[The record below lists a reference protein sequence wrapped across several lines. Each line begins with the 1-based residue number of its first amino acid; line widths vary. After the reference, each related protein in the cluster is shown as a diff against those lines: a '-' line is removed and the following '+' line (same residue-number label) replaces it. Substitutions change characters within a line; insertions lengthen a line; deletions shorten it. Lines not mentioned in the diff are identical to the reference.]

1 MRKRQSNEKAADI
14 PVKVLSAL
22 TAFLLI
28 FYLTKASG
36 TEAYRT
42 AYTCVYYDSIE
53 NFDAFEQ
60 DMSPLFHRSRGP
72 TSPYLSRKIDKTVED
87 VESFLDMYP
96 KNFKVNI
103 VLLVKRGD
111 LQKKYDRGGGDKNVL
126 GFFQQSSRTIYV
138 SVDDVTPKILTHEVA
153 HAIISDYFKGTAPP
167 NTQEI
172 LAISAGEEVEE

>member
-1 MRKRQSNEKAADI
+1 M
-14 PVKVLSAL
+14 KVLSAL

-28 FYLTKASG
+28 FYLTQASG
-36 TEAYRT
+36 AETYRT
-42 AYTCVYYDSIE
+42 AYASVNYDSIE

-60 DMSPLFHRSRGP
+60 AMSPAFHRTRGP
-72 TSPYLSRKIDKTVED
+72 ASPYLSRKIDKIVED

-111 LQKKYDRGGGDKNVL
+111 LQKEYDAGGGDKNVL
-126 GFFQQSSRTIYV
+126 GFFQQSSMTIYV

-153 HAIISDYFKGTAPP
+153 HAIISAYFKGAVPP

-172 LAISAGEEVEE
+172 LAISAGEEVKE